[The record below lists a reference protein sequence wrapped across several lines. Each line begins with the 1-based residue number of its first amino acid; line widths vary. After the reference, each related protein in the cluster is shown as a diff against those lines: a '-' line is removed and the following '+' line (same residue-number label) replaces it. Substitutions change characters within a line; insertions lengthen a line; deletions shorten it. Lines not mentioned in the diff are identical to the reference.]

1 MDNPSMK
8 LNELLDQYQNIE
20 DDREK
25 VKQQR
30 NVILCID
37 QALREVHD
45 SGYIVDSFDPRDI
58 TIYPPKVVFEV
69 MSQMNG
75 NDELMIKKNI
85 MDSALLSIRI
95 YLNYFDDMEEMHN
108 AVDKLFSRSEELL
121 GESA

>member
-58 TIYPPKVVFEV
+58 TIYPHKVVFES

-95 YLNYFDDMEEMHN
+95 YLNYFDDMELIQEQ
-108 AVDKLFSRSEELL
+108 AKRFAEK
-121 GESA
+121 

>member
-58 TIYPPKVVFEV
+58 TIYPHKVVFES